1 MIKFWLIAIFIFII
15 STYILSKLTLKS
27 NRAET
32 GEQFDLE
39 MEGLFIGVFLL
50 LCSFGIT
57 VVIMLILHWIEFL
70 FLKNLK
76 YFK

>member
-1 MIKFWLIAIFIFII
+1 MIKFWLIAIFYFII

-32 GEQFDLE
+32 GEQFE
-39 MEGLFIGVFLL
+39 IWKWKVCLL
-50 LCSFGIT
+50 VYFVQFWNNCCNNAYFALDRIPF
-57 VVIMLILHWIEFL
+57 V
-70 FLKNLK
+70 KNLK

>member
-15 STYILSKLTLKS
+15 STYLLSKLTLKS
-27 NRAET
+27 NREEA
-32 GEQFDLE
+32 GERIWRFGRSVYWRILS
-39 MEGLFIGVFLL
+39 

-57 VVIMLILHWIEFL
+57 VVIMLILHWIGIL
-70 FLKNLK
+70 FCKKLK